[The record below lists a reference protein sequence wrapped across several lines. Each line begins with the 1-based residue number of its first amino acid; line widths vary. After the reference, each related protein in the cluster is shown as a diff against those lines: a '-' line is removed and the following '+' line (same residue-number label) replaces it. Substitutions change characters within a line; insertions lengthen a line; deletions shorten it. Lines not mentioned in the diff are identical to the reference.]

1 MDVSDIITCRVI
13 IKMKNHRHAVG
24 DEIAIVAGVYKKCGR
39 GTYLG
44 PAGLISASIR
54 VIGDTK
60 DKRSLR
66 LSSIKPVMK
75 SVDDDEAVMLTK
87 EEHVSLLEEISHL
100 SDSLQQLQLKVEKI
114 GK

>member
-1 MDVSDIITCRVI
+1 VSVNYDYSKLVFCIHYWR
-13 IKMKNHRHAVG
+13 
-24 DEIAIVAGVYKKCGR
+24 R
-39 GTYLG
+39 GHPRTHTV
-44 PAGLISASIR
+44 PS
-54 VIGDTK
+54 VDIGDTK

-75 SVDDDEAVMLTK
+75 NVDDDEAVVLTK